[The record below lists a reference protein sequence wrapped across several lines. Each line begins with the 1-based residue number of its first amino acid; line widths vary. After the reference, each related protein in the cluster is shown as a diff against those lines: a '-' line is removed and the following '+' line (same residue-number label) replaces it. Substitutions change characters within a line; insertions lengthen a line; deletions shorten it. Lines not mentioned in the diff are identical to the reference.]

1 MTVVARSVKGKE
13 FLYSASS
20 AHRVAPKEAQI
31 MADALNRAE
40 YGITPDQVWFVHDVG
55 PCDNAYAY
63 GKMQGFRMLKSGT
76 IKEVGRA

>member
-13 FLYSASS
+13 FLYSAAS
-20 AHRVAPKEAQI
+20 AHRVEEKKAQTI
-31 MADALNRAE
+31 ADALNHAE

-55 PCDNAYAY
+55 PYDNAYAY
-63 GKMQGFRMLKSGT
+63 GEIQGFQLRKNGT